1 MSRSPKYSSFPVM
14 RILTLVAVVLLIVLV
29 QLFQTIGTAIAT
41 HSDKRLRK

>member
-1 MSRSPKYSSFPVM
+1 M
-14 RILTLVAVVLLIVLV
+14 LVAVVLLIVLV